1 MIGEIF
7 ITSSGYD
14 PQMGKLVKDPYLGDV
29 PSLGICRP
37 DIRKRV
43 MPGDY
48 IFVVSGKVPGFQ
60 QYVIGGF
67 EVEEKIHAMTAF
79 RRFPEQRL
87 HLNDGQLA
95 GNVIVNS
102 RGQQHKLDQHNAFER
117 RIDNYVIGK
126 NPIALTTPEEVT
138 RGRAETLD
146 VLREIMMK
154 PGKAP
159 LNVIGRGS
167 KLTQDQVLQLRH
179 WLYKTLTMSEHVWIP
194 LF

>member
-43 MPGDY
+43 VAGDY
-48 IFVVSGKVPGFQ
+48 IFVVSGKVPGVQ

-67 EVEEKIHAMTAF
+67 EVEEKINALAAF

-87 HLNDGQLA
+87 HLHEGQLA
-95 GNVIVNS
+95 GNIIVNS
-102 RGQQHKLDQHNAFER
+102 RGQQHRLDQHRGFER
-117 RIDNYVIGK
+117 RIDNYVVGK
-126 NPIALTTPEEVT
+126 NPIALTTPGEIA
-138 RGRAETLD
+138 RGRAETLG
-146 VLREIMMK
+146 VLREIMRK
-154 PGKAP
+154 HGQAP

-167 KLTQDQVLQLRH
+167 KLTEDQVLQLRD
-179 WLYKTLTMSEHVWIP
+179 WLYSIKGMR
-194 LF
+194 

>member
-7 ITSSGYD
+7 ITRSGYD
-14 PQMGKLVKDPYLGDV
+14 PELGKLVKDPYLGDV

-43 MPGDY
+43 VPGDY
-48 IFVVSGKVPGFQ
+48 IFVVSGRVPGAQ

-67 EVEEKIHAMTAF
+67 EVEDKIHAMAAF

-87 HLNDGQLA
+87 KQLGGGQIG
-95 GNVIVNS
+95 GNIIVNA
-102 RGQQHKLDQHNAFER
+102 RGRQHRLDEHPGFER

-126 NPIALTTPEEVT
+126 NPIALTTPAEIA

-146 VLREIMMK
+146 VLREIMRK
-154 PGKAP
+154 HGQAP
-159 LNVIGRGS
+159 INVIGRGS
-167 KLTQDQVLQLRH
+167 KLTEEQVLQLRD
-179 WLYKTLTMSEHVWIP
+179 WLYSIKTAR
-194 LF
+194 

>member
-7 ITSSGYD
+7 ITSSGFD

-102 RGQQHKLDQHNAFER
+102 RGQQHKLDQHKAFER

-146 VLREIMMK
+146 FLREIMMK

-167 KLTQDQVLQLRH
+167 KLTQDQVLQLRD
-179 WLYKTLTMSEHVWIP
+179 WLYSIKNAR
-194 LF
+194 

>member
-14 PQMGKLVKDPYLGDV
+14 PQQGKLVKDPYLGPA

-43 MPGDY
+43 VPGDY
-48 IFVVSGKVPGFQ
+48 IFVVSGKVAGVQ

-67 EVEEKIHAMTAF
+67 EVEEKIHAMAAF
-79 RRFPEQRL
+79 QRFPDQRL
-87 HLNDGQLA
+87 HLSEGQLA
-95 GNVIVNS
+95 GNIIVNS
-102 RGQQHKLDQHNAFER
+102 RGKQHKLDGHRGFER
-117 RIDNYVIGK
+117 RIDNYIVGK
-126 NPIALTTPEEVT
+126 NPIALTTPEQIA

-154 PGKAP
+154 PGRAP

-167 KLTQDQVLQLRH
+167 KLTQDQVLQLRD
-179 WLYKTLTMSEHVWIP
+179 WLFSIKNAR
-194 LF
+194 